1 MLLCGVLASVLM
13 IAMLAIYSG
22 FHAKKGGR
30 LSSPLVSGVIL
41 GSYLGGSGTIGTSQL
56 AYVYGNSAWCFH
68 LGGILGFFFLYF
80 VYGKAIRNTGKPT
93 VVGIIGE
100 EYGPRTW
107 LVASVLNGLGNFVAI
122 LAQLIAGT
130 SVIAV
135 VAPSIPL
142 AWSFVLVA
150 GLMLIYV
157 VFGGTKGAGMVG
169 LLKLFLVL
177 FSLIMC
183 GAVALWLAGGA
194 PQFLHAVSELSA
206 ARGMDYFGFFNR
218 GVSTDGGA
226 MFSVMIGIAT
236 SQIYAQAI
244 INARSDRD
252 AMRGVLMSAAT
263 LPIVGACAIAVG
275 LYMRMHFPDVS
286 ARAALTEFVL
296 LHLPAFPAGI
306 VLGTLLITV
315 VGSGAGIALGVST
328 IFNYDIANRLVPAF
342 AADGRDE
349 LRVRLFIAMF
359 LCIGVWLCLASKD
372 DMILNYSVMSMGLRA
387 SVTLVPLS
395 YALWFRGRV
404 SSGYALA
411 SVILCPALVVGLLLF
426 ANLPFDPLILG
437 IVLGVLVMGA
447 GLVRN
452 RKAHADEI
460 V

>member
-13 IAMLAIYSG
+13 IALLAIYSG
-22 FHAKKGGR
+22 FHSKRGGK
-30 LSSPLVSGVIL
+30 LSSSLVSGVIL

-68 LGGILGFFFLYF
+68 LGGILGFLFLYF

-100 EYGPRTW
+100 EYGSRTW
-107 LVASVLNGLGNFVAI
+107 LIASVLNGLGNFVAI

-183 GAVALWLAGGA
+183 GAVALWLAGGV
-194 PQFLHAVSELSA
+194 PQFLSAVSELGS
-206 ARGMDYFGFFNR
+206 ARGMDYFSFFNR
-218 GVSTDGGA
+218 GFSKDGGA
-226 MFSVMIGIAT
+226 IFSVMIGVAT

-244 INARSDRD
+244 INARADRD
-252 AMRGVLMSAAT
+252 AMRGVLLSAAT

-275 LYMRMHFPDVS
+275 LYMRVHFPDIS

-296 LHLPAFPAGI
+296 IHLPALPAGI

-328 IFNYDIANRLVPAF
+328 IFNYDIANRLFPSF
-342 AADGRDE
+342 ARDGRDE
-349 LRVRLFIAMF
+349 LRVRLFIVFF
-359 LCIGVWLCLASKD
+359 LCVGVWLCLASKD

-395 YALWFRGRV
+395 FALWFRGRI
-404 SSGYALA
+404 SSAYAL
-411 SVILCPALVVGLLLF
+411 SCVFLCPALVVGLLF
-426 ANLPFDPLILG
+426 FGNLPFDPLILG
-437 IVLGVLVMGA
+437 IVAGILIMGA
-447 GLVRN
+447 GVLQG
-452 RKAHADEI
+452 RKAHANN
-460 V
+460 